1 MGRPPKDGYKI
12 KLPIL
17 QVLNQH
23 EKIVASKEFGL
34 ELHKGARSWRGG
46 GGGKVNVNGLCQLIT
61 NSCLIVAARTGQP
74 LIFVLKASDN
84 SICRGSLFRCFS

>member
-1 MGRPPKDGYKI
+1 MKRLWLQKSLDLNYI
-12 KLPIL
+12 K
-17 QVLNQH
+17 VH
-23 EKIVASKEFGL
+23 VVGEGE
-34 ELHKGARSWRGG
+34 G

-84 SICRGSLFRCFS
+84 SNCRGSLFRCFS